1 MLTIHDRPFGPLD
14 RSRAGHWEGD
24 LVIDDNHPCAIGTLV
39 ERHTQMLRLV
49 HLHRGDAD
57 SLHTALL
64 APMTDLPALSLSS
77 ITLSQWTLSLSR

>member
-39 ERHTQMLRLV
+39 ERHTQI
-49 HLHRGDAD
+49 GCD
-57 SLHTALL
+57 SLVWPRCDGLIWPRVRL
-64 APMTDLPALSLSS
+64 AGVLTV
-77 ITLSQWTLSLSR
+77 